1 MRCVAKGTMKNILHF
16 SDILQKKVKCGE
28 VELPES
34 QDSRAVCTAVFDIKD
49 TFVDI
54 KEFNKFYWLYLKF
67 EFSTCE
73 YVKPSKSCT
82 GSWSKEKNLKE
93 NRGCE
98 SLLQSATVE
107 ENDTSFIGE
116 FEDLESW
123 ERRNYGRFDD

>member
-1 MRCVAKGTMKNILHF
+1 MKTLLIGINAKYIHPNLAIRLLKKNT
-16 SDILQKKVKCGE
+16 KY
-28 VELPES
+28 P
-34 QDSRAVCTAVFDIKD
+34 
-49 TFVDI
+49 VDI